1 MIEHIHKLKPE
12 CSSVGDKAVREWSS
26 DIISV
31 RLALVS
37 ARARAMRW
45 GFLEKRESA
54 RATPETETDLRLIW
68 KLVAPREDT
77 PVLGVCIL
85 SGQ

>member
-12 CSSVGDKAVREWSS
+12 CSSVGDNDKAVREWSS

-68 KLVAPREDT
+68 KLVPRVKT
-77 PVLGVCIL
+77 RPC
-85 SGQ
+85 